1 MTRLLIDVS
10 PLEERIA
17 TVRDDAVVRLHH
29 RHPRRADPRLGDLYR
44 AKAETRA
51 PHLGGTF
58 LSLGDAQGFLPDRKG
73 ARPPRVGETLLVGV
87 RREGIGGKA
96 AQLVAPPSLRLP
108 AATVRLGEASEAK
121 PGPLPGDD
129 ETAARA
135 LTLAREAE
143 TGGPPGR
150 LDLVPPLLS
159 FVTGALTRD
168 VEAVAVTDADAA
180 ARLRGWLEPLGVE
193 VGLYDALTVRAVIDE
208 AEEGAL
214 ARSVPLP
221 NGGRLVID
229 EAEAITAIDL
239 DTGRTEGRSQKGS
252 GERAL
257 VDALGALEAE
267 AALRSLGGQIVLDI
281 PRRAL
286 TSPKLLRDKLSRTFA
301 HQGRPSVPAVT
312 PEGLCVVVAPRPVPS
327 LLERLTMTAGE
338 GVRPARVLRP
348 DIRAARAWR
357 QAEAALVAD
366 RTARVSIACDEDAR
380 AYLDEPALAP
390 LRARYG
396 ERIEVANAEP

>member
-1 MTRLLIDVS
+1 MTRLLIDVT

-29 RHPRRADPRLGDLYR
+29 RHPRRPDPRLGDLYR

-73 ARPPRVGETLLVGV
+73 ARPPRAGETLLVGI

-96 AQLVAPPSLRLP
+96 AQLIAPPSLRLP
-108 AATVRLGEASEAK
+108 AATVRLGEAEAK
-121 PGPLPGDD
+121 PGPLPGNED
-129 ETAARA
+129 AAA
-135 LTLAREAE
+135 GAVQLAGEASAD
-143 TGGPPGR
+143 GAPGR
-150 LDLVPPLLS
+150 LDLVPPLLA
-159 FVTGALTRD
+159 FVTNALTRD
-168 VEAVAVTDADAA
+168 VEAIAVTDADAA
-180 ARLRGWLEPLGVE
+180 ALIRGWLEPLGVE
-193 VGLYDALTVRAVIDE
+193 VGLYDPLAVRSVVDE

-229 EAEAITAIDL
+229 EAEAVTAIDL
-239 DTGRTEGRSQKGS
+239 DTGRTEGRSPKGA

-312 PEGLCVVVAPRPVPS
+312 PEGLCIVVAPRPVPS

-338 GVRPARVLRP
+338 GVRPARILRP
-348 DIRAARAWR
+348 DVRAARAWR
-357 QAEAALVAD
+357 QAEAALIAD
-366 RTARVSIACDEDAR
+366 RTARVPIACDEDAR

-396 ERIEVANAEP
+396 DRIEVASADA